1 MLILRSVHLV
11 IGWFI
16 VGSFGLLS
24 LWGLA
29 TWIIRRGP
37 GRVFWW
43 LVAAAQVA
51 LIVQLVGGVV
61 LLLLG
66 GRRPILHYAYGVVFP
81 TMLLLGAHWAA
92 REVVPDRPWTAFAV
106 ASFIVFGLT
115 LRALTTGLGIG

>member
-1 MLILRSVHLV
+1 MRGAHLV
-11 IGWFI
+11 VGWFI

-24 LWGLA
+24 LWGLV

-37 GRVFWW
+37 GRAFWW
-43 LVAAAQVA
+43 LVAAVQVA
-51 LIVQLVGGVV
+51 LIVQLVGGVI

-81 TMLLLGAHWAA
+81 LLVLLGAHWIA
-92 REVVPDRPWTAFAV
+92 REVLPERPWAAFAV
-106 ASFIVFGLT
+106 ASFIACGLT